1 MPDKEIASG
10 KRKELA
16 KFEKNGK
23 KRTFI
28 NFYYDIKEILEEQ
41 TAAYSFEEEIE
52 TVERFYFTLLKKLGS
67 SRMQMF

>member
-1 MPDKEIASG
+1 ME
-10 KRKELA
+10 
-16 KFEKNGK
+16 K

-41 TAAYSFEEEIE
+41 TAAYSFEEETE

-67 SRMQMF
+67 SSLQMF